1 MKGRIL
7 TTGGA
12 GYIGSHTTVELLKAG
27 HSVVIL
33 DNFENSDRDRVA
45 RIPLIAGTADV
56 RLVEGDVRD
65 AQLMA
70 DVLKRHKIDAVI
82 HFAGKKAVGESVAN
96 PLLYY
101 HDNITGAVS
110 VLSAMREVGCKNLI
124 FSSSATVYGDTEML
138 PTRETAA
145 TSVSSPYG
153 RTKLMIEEI
162 IDDTAASLAAFQAIS
177 LRYFNP
183 VGAHASGFIGECP
196 RGVPNN
202 LFPYIAQAAA
212 GIRDYVQIHG
222 SDYETCDGTGSR
234 DYIHVVDLARGHVAA
249 VEHLLS
255 SSADYAPHRKV
266 NLGTGQGHT
275 VLQVLHAFSKA
286 CGFQIPYQIG
296 PRRPGD
302 VPASLADPSL
312 SLALFGWKP
321 ELDLEEM
328 CRDHWNFQKRERDK
342 SNIGMRMPPVTH
354 KATSDHTDPHRA
366 HQLTSG
372 SRNVLN

>member
-1 MKGRIL
+1 MNGRIL

-33 DNFENSDRDRVA
+33 DNFENSDRDRIA
-45 RIPLIAGTADV
+45 RIPLLSGTADV

-65 AQLMA
+65 AQLVA
-70 DVLKRHKIDAVI
+70 DVLKHHKIDAVI
-82 HFAGKKAVGESVAN
+82 HFAGKKAVSESVAD

-110 VLSAMREVGCKNLI
+110 VLSAMRDVGCDKLI
-124 FSSSATVYGDTEML
+124 FSSSATVYGNTDLL
-138 PTRETAA
+138 PTPETAP
-145 TSVSSPYG
+145 TSISNPYG
-153 RTKLMIEEI
+153 RTKLMIEDI
-162 IDDTAASLAAFQAIS
+162 IDDTAASLTDFRALS

-183 VGAHASGFIGECP
+183 VGAHSSGLIGECP

-212 GIRDYVQIHG
+212 GIRDHVQIHG
-222 SDYETCDGTGSR
+222 GDYETCDGTGSR

-255 SSADYAPHRKV
+255 ASTDFAPHCRV

-275 VLQVLHAFSKA
+275 VLQVLHAFSEA
-286 CGFQIPYQIG
+286 CGFQIPYRIG
-296 PRRPGD
+296 PRRSGD
-302 VPASLADPSL
+302 VASSLADPSL
-312 SLALFGWKP
+312 GRALFNWQPKF
-321 ELDLEEM
+321 DLKQM
-328 CRDHWNFQKRERDK
+328 CRDHWNFQKCERDK
-342 SNIGMRMPPVTH
+342 AENGTKTPLF
-354 KATSDHTDPHRA
+354 A
-366 HQLTSG
+366 HDTMSEIVLNSRHLALAG
-372 SRNVLN
+372 SRDVLN

>member
-1 MKGRIL
+1 MKRRIL

-65 AQLMA
+65 AQLIA
-70 DVLKRHKIDAVI
+70 DVLKRHKIDAVV
-82 HFAGKKAVGESVAN
+82 HFAGKKAVAESVAN

-110 VLSAMREVGCKNLI
+110 VLSAMREVGCKKLI

-138 PTRETAA
+138 PICETAP
-145 TSVSSPYG
+145 TSVSNPYG

-162 IDDTAASLAAFQAIS
+162 IDDTAASLADFQAIS

-183 VGAHASGFIGECP
+183 VGAHASGLIGECP

-212 GIRDYVQIHG
+212 GIRDHIQIHG
-222 SDYETCDGTGSR
+222 SDYATSDGTGSR

-249 VEHLLS
+249 VEHLFS
-255 SSADYAPHRKV
+255 ASADYTPHRKV

-275 VLQVLHAFSKA
+275 VLQVLHAFSEA
-286 CGFQIPYQIG
+286 CGFPVPYKMG

-321 ELDLEEM
+321 ELNLEEM

-342 SNIGMRMPPVTH
+342 SNNGMCMSSLAH
-354 KATSDHTDPHRA
+354 QIMSDHAAAAETYLPA
-366 HQLTSG
+366 HG
-372 SRNVLN
+372 GRDILN

>member
-1 MKGRIL
+1 MKKRIL

-27 HSVVIL
+27 YSVVIL

-45 RIPLIAGTADV
+45 RLPLIAGTADV

-65 AQLMA
+65 AQLVA
-70 DVLKRHKIDAVI
+70 DVLKHHKIDAVM
-82 HFAGKKAVGESVAN
+82 HFAGKKAVSESVAD

-110 VLSAMREVGCKNLI
+110 VLSAMRDIGCNKLI
-124 FSSSATVYGDTEML
+124 FSSSATVYGNTNHL
-138 PTRETAA
+138 PTPETVPP
-145 TSVSSPYG
+145 SVSNPYG
-153 RTKLMIEEI
+153 RTKLIIEEI
-162 IDDTAASLAAFQAIS
+162 IDDTAASLSNFQALS

-183 VGAHASGFIGECP
+183 VGAHSSGFIGECP

-202 LFPYIAQAAA
+202 LFPYIAQAAS

-222 SDYETCDGTGSR
+222 GDYETSDGTGSR

-255 SSADYAPHRKV
+255 ASTNPTPHRKV

-275 VLQVLHAFSKA
+275 VLQVLQAFSKA
-286 CGFQIPYQIG
+286 CGFQIPYRIG
-296 PRRPGD
+296 PRRAGD
-302 VPASLADPSL
+302 VAASLADPSL
-312 SLALFGWKP
+312 GLALFHWKP
-321 ELDLEEM
+321 MLGLEQM
-328 CRDHWNFQKRERDK
+328 CQDHWHFQKRERNK
-342 SNIGMRMPPVTH
+342 PGSGVRMPLCAHETASNHLVSNETH
-354 KATSDHTDPHRA
+354 P
-366 HQLTSG
+366 LTAG
-372 SRNVLN
+372 SRDVPN

>member
-56 RLVEGDVRD
+56 QLVEGDVRD
-65 AQLMA
+65 AQLVA
-70 DVLKRHKIDAVI
+70 DVLKRHQIDAVM
-82 HFAGKKAVGESVAN
+82 HFAGKKAVGESVAD

-110 VLSAMREVGCKNLI
+110 VLSAMRDVGCKNLI
-124 FSSSATVYGDTEML
+124 FSSSATVYGDTDIL
-138 PTRETAA
+138 PTSETAP

-162 IDDTAASLAAFQAIS
+162 IDDTAASLADFQAIS

-183 VGAHASGFIGECP
+183 VGAHSSGLIGECP

-222 SDYETCDGTGSR
+222 DDYETCDGTGSR

-249 VEHLLS
+249 VEHLLTAS
-255 SSADYAPHRKV
+255 MDCAPHRRV
-266 NLGTGQGHT
+266 NLGTGQGYT
-275 VLQVLHAFSKA
+275 VLQVLDAFSKA
-286 CGFQIPYQIG
+286 CGFEIPHRIG

-302 VPASLADPSL
+302 AAASLADPSL
-312 SLALFGWKP
+312 SLALFDWKP
-321 ELDLEEM
+321 KLGLEQM

-342 SNIGMRMPPVTH
+342 TDSNTRMPLFVQGV
-354 KATSDHTDPHRA
+354 ASDRGVLNGA
-366 HQLTSG
+366 HSAIAG
-372 SRNVLN
+372 SRDVLN